1 MHTSYSPI
9 FCVEEY
15 TFVQKYLVQEKKN
28 YNGNLGVTQREK
40 WFVFRRSE
48 PLNITQS
55 TVASNLITLQLIS
68 VNASLQTRVS
78 LQTIFFIILC

>member
-1 MHTSYSPI
+1 MHTSYNPI

-15 TFVQKYLVQEKKN
+15 TFVQKYLVQGKN
-28 YNGNLGVTQREK
+28 DDGNLGVTQREK
-40 WFVFRRSE
+40 WFVLRRSE

-78 LQTIFFIILC
+78 LQTIFLC